1 MAKVRVGI
9 ATESHLCLGAVVQV
23 SRTDAAVATARTHK
37 ICQQFLHCI
46 SNSHFFQVALGGLK
60 RGERERE
67 GERARWPARL
77 RCSHYLISSSGSGRV
92 FGYLWRRG
100 SACCGRSG
108 GGGGRLRLLR
118 GLAAWREGGRA
129 MVFFLLQS
137 VGRWSSL
144 VRFCRLPASVRP
156 STRPPASPP
165 AYARTHTLILQ
176 VFFTYFSS

>member
-1 MAKVRVGI
+1 MQRRPTCASADGR
-9 ATESHLCLGAVVQV
+9 SCCH
-23 SRTDAAVATARTHK
+23 RTHAQDLPTVSSLHF
-37 ICQQFLHCI
+37 QQSLLPSRSWWFEERRER
-46 SNSHFFQVALGGLK
+46 G
-60 RGERERE
+60 GER
-67 GERARWPARL
+67 GRWPARL

-108 GGGGRLRLLR
+108 GGGGRPRLLR